1 MEFWHNLV
9 VHEINLVTKEV
20 KKQQTNPVPS
30 FIVVSSTI
38 LLNIKF
44 MATFIRTQLR

>member
-20 KKQQTNPVPS
+20 VKKQTNPIPS
-30 FIVVSSTI
+30 FTVVSSAI

-44 MATFIRTQLR
+44 MIAFIRN